1 MKRLLIS
8 MTSAV
13 MAVTVLGACSQG
25 ESSDTSADES
35 AESTSPSPSQP
46 AEEPPAES
54 PAPAAPTGPGADT
67 RYCQLLGTDF
77 ASLFGNIQGPE
88 DVTKAINVVRDI
100 ADEAPKDV
108 STDWKT
114 MEGAFGDLEGAL
126 KQAATLQQQ
135 AQQGEIN
142 QKQLQKKSQE
152 LQKSMKTLDTPEN
165 QKAGDAVSKH
175 AQEYCGVS
183 LG

>member
-8 MTSAV
+8 MTSAA
-13 MAVTVLGACSQG
+13 MAVTVLGACGG
-25 ESSDTSADES
+25 ESSDSSADKP
-35 AESTSPSPSQP
+35 AESTSPSPSKP
-46 AEEPPAES
+46 APES
-54 PAPAAPTGPGADT
+54 PGAAAPSGPGADT
-67 RYCQLLGTDF
+67 KYCQLLGTDF
-77 ASLFGNIQGPE
+77 ASLFGSIKGPE

-100 ADEAPKDV
+100 ADEAPKEV

-114 MEGAFGDLEGAL
+114 MEGAFGELEGAL

-142 QKQLQKKSQE
+142 QKQLQQKSQE

-165 QKAGDAVSKH
+165 KKAGDAVSTH